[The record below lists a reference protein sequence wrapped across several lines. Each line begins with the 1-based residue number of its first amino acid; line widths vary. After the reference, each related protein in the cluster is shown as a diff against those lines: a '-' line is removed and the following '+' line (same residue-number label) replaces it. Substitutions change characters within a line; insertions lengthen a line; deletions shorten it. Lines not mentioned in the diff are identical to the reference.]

1 MPGLTSPTTAPC
13 ATEMM
18 GEAIRRW
25 DATSTRVPPDMRLP
39 STQELSDGELFYI
52 IEDGIRLTGMPAWG
66 SSRLRGESWQLV
78 HFIRSLPRLT
88 SQDLIEMEQLNPR
101 SAAEWHE
108 FERDE
113 QFLRGEGEQTPQ
125 VQHGE
130 KHHVH

>member
-1 MPGLTSPTTAPC
+1 
-13 ATEMM
+13 M
-18 GEAIRRW
+18 GRNLYPRA
-25 DATSTRVPPDMRLP
+25 PDMRLP

-66 SSRLRGESWQLV
+66 APGSEEESWQLV

-113 QFLRGEGEQTPQ
+113 QLLRGEGEQTPQ